1 MPENKNMAYEERIMK
16 KLLDLKVVYITV
28 MFFFAITI
36 VLAQSELKMQD
47 PLYQQ
52 GKILGKDF
60 KVIYQYFSEEEKGN
74 MVFNRGYLYE
84 KIFSDKNKY
93 ISEYELLKEGLV
105 KEYGKPIL
113 DQQIWKDEGYKGM
126 KALWGHAVI
135 KGKLTFLSTWKT
147 ENVDIELSLSGK
159 DYRIYLEIHTKT
171 KE

>member
-1 MPENKNMAYEERIMK
+1 MPYEEIIMR
-16 KLLDLKVVYITV
+16 KLLCLKLIYIIAI
-28 MFFFAITI
+28 FFFIITL
-36 VLAQSELKMQD
+36 VLAQSELKMED

-52 GKILGKDF
+52 GKILGKNF
-60 KVIYQYFSEEEKGN
+60 KVIYQYFSEEEKGI

-84 KIFSDKNKY
+84 KVYSDKNKY

-113 DQQIWKDEGYKGM
+113 DQQIWKNDGYKGM
-126 KALWGHAVI
+126 KVLWGHAVS

-147 ENVDIELSLSGK
+147 ENIDIELSLYGK
-159 DYRIYLEIHTKT
+159 DYHIYLEIHTKT

>member
-1 MPENKNMAYEERIMK
+1 MR
-16 KLLDLKVVYITV
+16 KLFYSKLTCITII
-28 MFFFAITI
+28 FFFAITI
-36 VLAQSELKMQD
+36 VLAQSELKVHD

-52 GKILGKDF
+52 GKILGKNF

-84 KIFSDKNKY
+84 RIYPDKNKY

-113 DQQIWKDEGYKGM
+113 DQRIWKNEGYKGM
-126 KALWGHAVI
+126 KALWGHAVS

-147 ENVDIELSLSGK
+147 KNIDIELSLYGK
-159 DYRIYLEIHTKT
+159 DYHIYLEIHTKT

>member
-1 MPENKNMAYEERIMK
+1 MR
-16 KLLDLKVVYITV
+16 KLLCLKLIYIIIT
-28 MFFFAITI
+28 FFFTVTL
-36 VLAQSELKMQD
+36 VLAQSGLKMQD

-60 KVIYQYFSEEEKGN
+60 KVIYQYFSEEEKGI

-84 KIFSDKNKY
+84 KVYSYKNKY
-93 ISEYELLKEGLV
+93 ISEYELLKEELV

-113 DQQIWKDEGYKGM
+113 DQQIWKNEGYKGM
-126 KALWGHAVI
+126 KVLWDHAVS

-147 ENVDIELSLSGK
+147 ENIDIELSLYGK
-159 DYRIYLEIHTKT
+159 DYRIYLEIHTKR

>member
-1 MPENKNMAYEERIMK
+1 MK
-16 KLLDLKVVYITV
+16 KLLCLKVIYIIA
-28 MFFFAITI
+28 MFFFAITL
-36 VLAQSELKMQD
+36 VLAQSELKMED

-52 GKILGKDF
+52 GKILGKNF

-74 MVFNRGYLYE
+74 LVFNRGYLYE
-84 KIFSDKNKY
+84 KIYPDKNKY

-113 DQQIWKDEGYKGM
+113 DQQIWKNDGYKGI
-126 KALWGHAVI
+126 KALWGHAVS
-135 KGKLTFLSTWKT
+135 KGKLIFLSTWKS
-147 ENVDIELSLSGK
+147 ENIDIELSLYGK

>member
-1 MPENKNMAYEERIMK
+1 MK
-16 KLLDLKVVYITV
+16 KLLCLKVIYIIA
-28 MFFFAITI
+28 MFFFAITL
-36 VLAQSELKMQD
+36 VLAQSELKMED

-52 GKILGKDF
+52 GKILGKNF

-74 MVFNRGYLYE
+74 LVFNRGYLYE
-84 KIFSDKNKY
+84 KIYPDKNKY

-113 DQQIWKDEGYKGM
+113 DQQIWKNDGYKGM
-126 KALWGHAVI
+126 KVLWGHAVS
-135 KGKLTFLSTWKT
+135 KGKLIFLSTWKT
-147 ENVDIELSLSGK
+147 ENINIELSLYGK

>member
-1 MPENKNMAYEERIMK
+1 MK
-16 KLLDLKVVYITV
+16 KLFYSKLIYIIII
-28 MFFFAITI
+28 FFFIATV

-84 KIFSDKNKY
+84 KVYSDKNKY
-93 ISEYELLKEGLV
+93 ISEYELLKEGLI

-113 DQQIWKDEGYKGM
+113 DEQEWKDDGYKGM
-126 KALWGHAVI
+126 KALWGHAVS

-147 ENVDIELSLSGK
+147 ENIDIELSLCGK
-159 DYRIYLEIHTKT
+159 DYRIYLEIHIKT

>member
-1 MPENKNMAYEERIMK
+1 MR
-16 KLLDLKVVYITV
+16 KLLYCKLIYITI

-36 VLAQSELKMQD
+36 VLAQSELKMHD
-47 PLYQQ
+47 PLYQE
-52 GKILGKDF
+52 GKILGKNF

-84 KIFSDKNKY
+84 KIYSDKNKY

-113 DQQIWKDEGYKGM
+113 DQQIWKNEGYKGM
-126 KALWGHAVI
+126 KALWGHAVS
-135 KGKLTFLSTWKT
+135 KGKLTFLSAWKT
-147 ENVDIELSLSGK
+147 VNVDIELSLYGK

>member
-1 MPENKNMAYEERIMK
+1 MR
-16 KLLDLKVVYITV
+16 KLLYSKLIYIIII
-28 MFFFAITI
+28 FFFIATV

-84 KIFSDKNKY
+84 KVYSDKNKY
-93 ISEYELLKEGLV
+93 ISEYKLLKEELV

-113 DQQIWKDEGYKGM
+113 DQQIWKNEGYKGM
-126 KALWGHAVI
+126 KALWGHAVS

-147 ENVDIELSLSGK
+147 ENIDIELSLCGK
-159 DYRIYLEIHTKT
+159 DYRIYLEIHIKT

>member
-1 MPENKNMAYEERIMK
+1 MK
-16 KLLDLKVVYITV
+16 KLFYSKLIYIIIMLFFIFTV
-28 MFFFAITI
+28 
-36 VLAQSELKMQD
+36 VLAQSELNMED

-52 GKILGKDF
+52 GKILEIDF
-60 KVIYQYFSEEEKGN
+60 KVIYQYFSEEENGG

-84 KIFSDKNKY
+84 KVYSDKNKY

-113 DQQIWKDEGYKGM
+113 DKQEWKDDGYKGI
-126 KALWGHAVI
+126 KSLWGHAI
-135 KGKLTFLSTWKT
+135 SKGKLTFLSTWKT
-147 ENVDIELSLSGK
+147 ENAEIELSLYGK